1 MPTINHA
8 HPDDAEAILAV
19 QKLAYESEARLYND
33 WEIPPLT
40 QSLLSLRGE
49 FDDHVVL
56 KATEGQN
63 IVGSVRAIS
72 RESTCCIGRLVVHP
86 AFQGRG
92 IGSKPAANYRGVFS
106 LGIPV

>member
-1 MPTINHA
+1 
-8 HPDDAEAILAV
+8 
-19 QKLAYESEARLYND
+19 
-33 WEIPPLT
+33 
-40 QSLLSLRGE
+40 
-49 FDDHVVL
+49 VL

-92 IGSKPAANYRGVFS
+92 IGSSLLRTIEEFFPSAFRFELFTGIRSEGNIRLYRRHGYTVAHTTSLSADVNIVF
-106 LGIPV
+106 LQKLRK